1 MNKFKA
7 GDKVKRI
14 GKPFGSVKVG
24 DIETVE
30 TVRGNGSIELVDH
43 FYVYDPKYFELV
55 QDENVMYLKKN
66 WSLNIN
72 SENAEAYKQT
82 LIALGY
88 NWNQYCRGWR
98 GQSFIRSDEAN
109 SNKVLFSNMT
119 EDDHF
124 EDIEEFLKFHFLP
137 QKTESQ
143 LKLEE
148 LQKIIEDAQNKIE
161 QLKQMK

>member
-1 MNKFKA
+1 MKQFKI
-7 GDKVKRI
+7 GD
-14 GKPFGSVKVG
+14 
-24 DIETVE
+24 
-30 TVRGNGSIELVDH
+30 TVRRIAGYHVGMYVGEVAKITGFCGCDLYLEGYKGSH
-43 FYVYDPKYFELV
+43 THTNFELV
-55 QDENVMYLKKN
+55 QEENVMYLKKN
-66 WSLNIN
+66 WSLNIS
-72 SENAEAYKQT
+72 SENAEVYKQT

-88 NWNQYCRGWR
+88 TWCQYCRGWR

-148 LQKIIEDAQNKIE
+148 LQKIIEDAQNKVDE
-161 QLKQMK
+161 LKKEIK